1 MGFRLLL
8 LTNLETPA
16 SLETVR
22 AWPERLQAELPQ
34 AEVHLAAGGGDVPGL
49 IGTVD
54 AIYGKVEPETFARA
68 RALRWIQSP
77 LAGPEPSFYHRALV
91 ESDVVVTNMR
101 GIFSDHIGAHIL
113 ALVLGF
119 ARGLPTY
126 AIQQYERRWKPQ
138 AATVH
143 LPAATALIV
152 GVGGIGAEAARLCAA
167 FGLTVTGVDPRE
179 TVAPAGVER
188 MAGPE
193 ALDDLLPAADFVI
206 VTAPETPAT
215 QGLFDAGRFARMK
228 PSACFINI
236 GRGAT
241 VVLDDLDAALRSGTL
256 AGAALDVFQVEPLPV
271 HHPLWD
277 APGMVITPHVAAAGP
292 HLDQRRTE
300 VFLDNCRRFAE
311 GRALRNVV
319 DKANW
324 F

>member
-8 LTNLETPA
+8 LTNLETPT
-16 SLETVR
+16 SLDMVQ

-34 AEVHLAAGGGDVPGL
+34 LEVHLAESGGDVPDL
-49 IGTVD
+49 IETAD
-54 AIYGKVEPETFARA
+54 AIYGKVDPETFARA
-68 RALRWIQSP
+68 RVLRWIQSP
-77 LAGPEPSFYHRALV
+77 LAGPEPSFYHRSLV

-138 AATVH
+138 AATVY
-143 LPAATALIV
+143 LPDATALIV
-152 GVGGIGAEAARLCAA
+152 GVGGIGAETARLCAA
-167 FGLTVTGVDPRE
+167 FGIAVTGVDPRE
-179 TVAPAGVER
+179 TAAPEGVVR

-193 ALDDLLPAADFVI
+193 ALDDLLPTADFVI

-228 PSACFINI
+228 PTACFINI

-241 VVLDDLDAALRSGTL
+241 VDLDALNEALRAGRL

-271 HHPLWD
+271 RHPLWD
-277 APGMVITPHVAAAGP
+277 APGMVITPHVAAVGP
-292 HLDQRRTE
+292 HLNKRRTE
-300 VFLDNCRRFAE
+300 VFFDNCRRFAE
-311 GRALRNVV
+311 GRELRNVV

>member
-34 AEVHLAAGGGDVPGL
+34 AEVHLAAGGGDVPAL

-228 PSACFINI
+228 PTACFINI

-292 HLDQRRTE
+292 YLDQRRTE